1 MRVQH
6 TCGHSEDGLHTL
18 CEASLPQAFSNPALG
33 RYQLLC
39 DGLEEHAKAGQG
51 MLSTGNQ
58 KTDDAF
64 EVAAMSSVQDSEYGV
79 SV

>member
-1 MRVQH
+1 MDFHRRI
-6 TCGHSEDGLHTL
+6 GLCTL
-18 CEASLPQAFSNPALG
+18 VARRLFPRPSPAPGPSG

-39 DGLEEHAKAGQG
+39 DGLEEQAKEGKG